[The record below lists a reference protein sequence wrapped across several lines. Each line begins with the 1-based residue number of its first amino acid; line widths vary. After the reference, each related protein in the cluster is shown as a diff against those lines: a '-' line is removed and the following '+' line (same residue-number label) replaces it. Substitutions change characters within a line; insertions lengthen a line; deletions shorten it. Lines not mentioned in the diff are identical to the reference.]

1 MEKCY
6 VTDVTDLMDG
16 RYGCDG
22 RTDGP
27 MDRETCQLKY
37 YFNKSVYYG
46 NEWVVNFLYYMLTSY
61 FSTTQRLFVNQ
72 NFQENIDK
80 ILKGRQNVKTKGY
93 IRAIA

>member
-22 RTDGP
+22 QTDGP

-37 YFNKSVYYG
+37 YFRLLENTYFG
-46 NEWVVNFLYYMLTSY
+46 VV
-61 FSTTQRLFVNQ
+61 LFR
-72 NFQENIDK
+72 IDNHWD
-80 ILKGRQNVKTKGY
+80 LWDP
-93 IRAIA
+93 